1 MLNCKFLI
9 YLQEFIK
16 NLFDAKI
23 TVRTA
28 TSRFTEL
35 YNKGEIEKELQEL
48 GKLFKKRNH
57 VKLTKQIDSMFK
69 LAQIKGSAQAMK
81 NVAKILEAK
90 KIDLSPGEFVVTLI
104 LFYKQRRK
112 KQPIDI
118 FENFQSVA

>member
-1 MLNCKFLI
+1 M
-9 YLQEFIK
+9 QEFIN

-35 YNKGEIEKELQEL
+35 YNKGEVKNELQEL
-48 GKLFKKRNH
+48 GKLFKKRNY

-90 KIDLSPGEFVVTLI
+90 KIDLSPGEFVITLI
-104 LFYKQRRK
+104 LFYKQHSKRTTG
-112 KQPIDI
+112 
-118 FENFQSVA
+118 